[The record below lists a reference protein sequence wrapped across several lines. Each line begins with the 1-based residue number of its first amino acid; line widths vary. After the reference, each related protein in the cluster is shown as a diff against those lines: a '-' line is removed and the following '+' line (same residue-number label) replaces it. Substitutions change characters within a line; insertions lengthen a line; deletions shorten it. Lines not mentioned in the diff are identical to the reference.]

1 MSVRFSAK
9 PQHWACAKLS
19 TASITAFSNG
29 TISSP
34 AAGRSPLPATG
45 AWAELAKQVEQRKQ
59 ELAHKAGTSQPSTSQ
74 GAAPQQK
81 SGNPQQKGDAS
92 QPSQRGTPQQNGS
105 KTDSA
110 PHHRSGTRG
119 GALGPFLKRLR
130 DGQFD

>member
-19 TASITAFSNG
+19 TASITAFSHG
-29 TISSP
+29 PSSSP

-81 SGNPQQKGDAS
+81 SGNPQQKG
-92 QPSQRGTPQQNGS
+92 G

-110 PHHRSGTRG
+110 PHPRSGTRG